1 MGMKFLK
8 PLWLT
13 LLVLAASIQSA
24 KALGVARS
32 DMLLHIVEECT
43 NTQKPGYCEKCLA
56 PQRQAMC
63 VNHNTCRATSEIWAQ
78 TSEFVAMRD
87 IKMCGCPKQFVHGL
101 VLPKARVTGIED
113 PNRTEAIWQ
122 FAWDIARQSIDTNEI
137 ALAVNPPSRRSQN
150 QLHVHLVRLKP
161 GVNARSLNDVTVRTQ
176 NLTNVW
182 AVASESALK
191 HQLKEY
197 GLLVMAD
204 PQAGYVLVLTK
215 DSPEA
220 LYTQAHCWP

>member
-1 MGMKFLK
+1 MNFLK
-8 PLWLT
+8 SVLLT
-13 LLVLAASIQSA
+13 LLVLAAPLQSA
-24 KALGVARS
+24 KALEVARS

-63 VNHNTCRATSEIWAQ
+63 VNHNTCKATSEIWTE

-87 IKMCGCPKQFVHGL
+87 IKMCGCPKQFLHGL

-113 PNRTEAIWQ
+113 PKRTEAIWQ
-122 FAWDIARQSIDTNEI
+122 FAWDIARQRLDTNEI

-161 GVNARSLNDVTVRTQ
+161 GINTDSFGNVTVRTQ

-197 GLLVMAD
+197 GLLVTSD
-204 PQAGYVLVLTK
+204 QQGGYLVVLTQ
-215 DSPEA
+215 DSPEM
-220 LYTQAHCWP
+220 LYTQAYCTP

>member
-1 MGMKFLK
+1 
-8 PLWLT
+8 
-13 LLVLAASIQSA
+13 
-24 KALGVARS
+24 
-32 DMLLHIVEECT
+32 
-43 NTQKPGYCEKCLA
+43 
-56 PQRQAMC
+56 
-63 VNHNTCRATSEIWAQ
+63 
-78 TSEFVAMRD
+78 MRD

>member
-1 MGMKFLK
+1 MCKNTNEFECIGMNFLK
-8 PLWLT
+8 SVLLT
-13 LLVLAASIQSA
+13 LLVLAAPLQSA
-24 KALGVARS
+24 KALEVARS

-63 VNHNTCRATSEIWAQ
+63 V
-78 TSEFVAMRD
+78 MRD

-113 PNRTEAIWQ
+113 PKRTEAIWQ
-122 FAWDIARQSIDTNEI
+122 FAWDIARQRLDTNEI

-161 GVNARSLNDVTVRTQ
+161 GINTDSFGNVTVRTQ

-197 GLLVMAD
+197 GLLVTSD
-204 PQAGYVLVLTK
+204 QQGGYLVVLTQ
-215 DSPEA
+215 DSPEM
-220 LYTQAHCWP
+220 LYTQAYCTP